1 MKTFKRTLSWL
12 TLGLLIVLT
21 ILSVYGAFIG
31 ADRAQVFF
39 NSAPSLVY
47 WAILAV
53 ALISGLLAFRRLIRV
68 PGLLLIHAGCVLIL
82 LGGGLGSPRGYEA
95 TGNDKIL
102 KGQMQIYEGE
112 TTNKV
117 YVFKTDGDG
126 ADVKEL
132 PFSIKLNDFKIEYY
146 EPEFEYLDYETA
158 KGMQRVTVEIGRE
171 IDLGAEHGTAKIT
184 RKFRN
189 LKVSMDGGKTGYYDD
204 QSPNPNPALELQ
216 ITRPDGQVAS
226 RIVYSLHPEFS
237 HNPGGPKLIYSRGYS
252 PISDYISELEVVDT
266 NGKVLAKQ
274 DIEVNYPLQYGG
286 YRFYQ
291 SSYDAEAARY
301 TVLQVVS
308 DTGVMIVFAGYW
320 ALCIGV
326 TWHMWLRH
334 LFKNI
339 GSKKQTNG
347 N

>member
-1 MKTFKRTLSWL
+1 MKKFKRTLMWLSL
-12 TLGLLIVLT
+12 TLIIVLT

-31 ADRAQVFF
+31 ADRAQGFF
-39 NSAPSLVY
+39 NSAPSVIY
-47 WAILAV
+47 WVILA
-53 ALISGLLAFRRLIRV
+53 ATLIAGLVTFHRLIRV
-68 PGLLLIHAGCVLIL
+68 PALFLMHAGCVLVL
-82 LGGGLGSPRGYEA
+82 VGGMLGSEKGYKVS
-95 TGNDKIL
+95 GNDKIL
-102 KGQMQIYEGE
+102 KGQMQIYEGQ

-117 YVFKTDGDG
+117 FVYKTDGDG

-132 PFSIKLNDFKIEYY
+132 PFSIRLNDFKIEYY
-146 EPEFEYLDYETA
+146 EPKFEYLDYETA
-158 KGMQRVTVEIGRE
+158 KGMQRVAVEIGRE
-171 IDLGAEHGTAKIT
+171 IDLGAEHGIAKIT

-189 LKVSMDGGKTGYYDD
+189 LKVSMDGGKTRYYDD
-204 QSPNPNPALELQ
+204 PSPNPNPALELQ
-216 ITRPDGQVAS
+216 ITKPDGQVAS
-226 RIVYSLHPEFS
+226 RIVYSLHPDFS
-237 HNPGGPKLIYSRGYS
+237 HNPGGPKLMYSRSYS
-252 PISDYISELEVVDT
+252 PISDYISELEVIDA
-266 NGKVLAKQ
+266 NGKVLAKK

-291 SSYDAEAARY
+291 SGYDQEAARY

-326 TWHMWLRH
+326 VWHMWLRH

-339 GSKKQTNG
+339 GSKKQTDG